1 MQPKQIQAIGRYLRR
16 HREALGLSVRDLEAL
31 SGVGNSVIVRFENGG
46 INRPDPDKLARIS
59 RALGVS
65 LNEVLASG
73 GVTSGVDLPNL
84 PVYLRS
90 RYDQLPDE
98 AVEQMSR
105 YFDRLARQHGIDP
118 KGPRDGEDEV
128 PISSNKKRKRAR

>member
-16 HREALGLSVRDLEAL
+16 HREALGLSVRDLEAQC
-31 SGVGNSVIVRFENGG
+31 GVGNSVIVRFENGG

-65 LNEVLASG
+65 LNEVLAAG

-105 YFDRLARQHGIDP
+105 YFDRLARQHGIDL
-118 KGPRDGEDEV
+118 KGPGDGEDEV
-128 PISSNKKRKRAR
+128 PITSNRKRRRAR